1 VQAQRCWH
9 VACPETIPSKSCR
22 RSDRQKKNLAIPSI
36 LTQMRRGR
44 LQSRPTALLRAVAT
58 ALHLAVIA
66 LAALAPRHGRRELAE
81 AESMGR
87 SGCSIVTPSHG
98 SMLALTKD
106 RVLVNPELHAL
117 CRVKEEHCGL
127 TESMV
132 ELAVY
137 GFPRAP
143 FHGIQMRLSDL
154 QGRPV
159 GSVVSH
165 DFCSAATWVEVDS
178 KTRAVAF
185 NTSLAPL
192 LGTLDPG
199 VYDFHVRVVCGDS
212 EQAKGAASAVVM
224 YPDVLPGECV
234 PRIVVSGEHRTPG
247 LQCRG
252 GKLHGVSSVRLAL
265 EGCEGAADRLQ
276 AQYYLRNDSL
286 PTRFDYAAPTAFS
299 EDAREA
305 VNISI
310 PYQGRHQVYAKLV
323 STDGMQRAVAAGILS
338 LRTQLAEDGDHI
350 DLDCN
355 DLLCR
360 DQEKDVSFELSDHDS
375 ALGVCFGNGNFNSE
389 HHVHVLDAENQNAPQ
404 EWRQRLWRK
413 RLPFEGTCSI
423 VSPAHGSMIELTDD
437 MDVVKVNALCR
448 VKARHC
454 ATDSCRIEVAL
465 SLSTTSIID
474 RDVVASSKCSSAHT
488 WTEEEDM
495 VVQFDTNVAMRD
507 FGVFDF
513 NVRVVCGDSEQA
525 KGRASAV
532 VMYPDVLPGECV
544 PRFSIPDEHRT
555 IKTQR
560 RDNRGG
566 MSHPIR
572 LALEGCEGTAERF
585 QAQYYFLHHPYYV
598 DQSLRLARSLSLFV
612 TPTAISEDAREAVNI
627 SMPHCEQ
634 PYGRKEVYTEL
645 VSTDGMQRVVAA
657 GILTLRT
664 QTQAEA
670 DARTEAS
677 HRFALFQRVVCA
689 QCEKRTVECGCILG
703 SQNPS
708 LIE

>member
-1 VQAQRCWH
+1 
-9 VACPETIPSKSCR
+9 
-22 RSDRQKKNLAIPSI
+22 
-36 LTQMRRGR
+36 MRRRR
-44 LQSRPTALLRAVAT
+44 LQSRPTALHAVAT

-350 DLDCN
+350 DLDSRRSVKTFSFATKKRMS
-355 DLLCR
+355 LLSYR
-360 DQEKDVSFELSDHDS
+360 TMT
-375 ALGVCFGNGNFNSE
+375 
-389 HHVHVLDAENQNAPQ
+389 
-404 EWRQRLWRK
+404 
-413 RLPFEGTCSI
+413 LP
-423 VSPAHGSMIELTDD
+423 
-437 MDVVKVNALCR
+437 
-448 VKARHC
+448 
-454 ATDSCRIEVAL
+454 
-465 SLSTTSIID
+465 
-474 RDVVASSKCSSAHT
+474 
-488 WTEEEDM
+488 
-495 VVQFDTNVAMRD
+495 
-507 FGVFDF
+507 
-513 NVRVVCGDSEQA
+513 
-525 KGRASAV
+525 
-532 VMYPDVLPGECV
+532 
-544 PRFSIPDEHRT
+544 
-555 IKTQR
+555 
-560 RDNRGG
+560 
-566 MSHPIR
+566 
-572 LALEGCEGTAERF
+572 
-585 QAQYYFLHHPYYV
+585 
-598 DQSLRLARSLSLFV
+598 
-612 TPTAISEDAREAVNI
+612 
-627 SMPHCEQ
+627 
-634 PYGRKEVYTEL
+634 
-645 VSTDGMQRVVAA
+645 
-657 GILTLRT
+657 
-664 QTQAEA
+664 
-670 DARTEAS
+670 
-677 HRFALFQRVVCA
+677 
-689 QCEKRTVECGCILG
+689 
-703 SQNPS
+703 
-708 LIE
+708 